1 MGKFL
6 VQFMRDKIVLIAA
19 MS

>member
-1 MGKFL
+1 
-6 VQFMRDKIVLIAA
+6 MRDKIVLIAA